1 MGRKLAKKIWAMFGA
16 EVIKKMQSD
25 AFELMI
31 AQKIADKIDLKDKTE
46 EEEVIF
52 FKNIADCCTDSVAE
66 LLGGEAD

>member
-31 AQKIADKIDLKDKTE
+31 AQKIADKVDLEHKTE
-46 EEEVIF
+46 EEEIAF